1 MNFFVKFI
9 NLAAN
14 MQRKVVERRAMKRLK
29 NDKVLGKALSKMHER
44 LEAKGIGPNSKAM
57 QRLRKS

>member
-1 MNFFVKFI
+1 MNFFVKVI

-29 NDKVLGKALSKMHER
+29 KDKVSGK
-44 LEAKGIGPNSKAM
+44 NFV
-57 QRLRKS
+57 